1 MPQYHHQNNRLR
13 LGHGLLWLMLLILL
27 TACRLTGGA
36 ATSTPPAVTPAA
48 TVPATAA
55 STPSPTLPPP
65 SATPLPT
72 PSPTPGPPSPTPL
85 LEGAAPVPSRV
96 PTALGLDPQRV
107 FIHPG
112 PERYAGDILTFQF
125 VADLPADIRSNEVG
139 VAIYVNGEQL
149 VSDRLNWRNFA
160 NEPGGLYPWVWD
172 TTGLP
177 GRHEITI
184 VLDPD
189 GAIAD
194 GAILDGA
201 ILDGAIL
208 DGAIAGENGHVAP
221 RQVTLEVE
229 LQPARPAPTPSWVT
243 VQTDCCRV
251 YAISQTAAHRDIE
264 YLAIEVDLA
273 FADASASLQEP
284 SQRRFDVYFID
295 RVIGQGGYAA
305 TSIVI
310 SYLDR
315 NYAGLDLPTVLHHEA
330 VHLIDR
336 QFAPNRIPFLAE
348 GVAVWAAGGHYKRED
363 LNRRAAALLAA
374 DLYIPLA
381 ELVDDFYL
389 AQHEIGYLQ
398 AGSFVSYLV
407 TSYGWTAVRDF
418 YADTTPNLA
427 PTHTEAISLTLE
439 RHFNQ
444 NLADMEA
451 DWLAFLRGQRRDP
464 KALPD
469 LETTIAYYETL
480 RAYQAAYDPSAYFLT
495 AWLPLPDEAQMR
507 GITADFSRRPTAE
520 INIILETM
528 LIAAH
533 RAMSNEDYRRAQA
546 ILSSVNRVIN
556 SNGQFLDPL
565 GTAYRDIVRAVTA
578 AGYSVQSVDWQGEQA
593 RATAV
598 RPPALVLQTINL
610 ALEGQNWVIVR

>member
-1 MPQYHHQNNRLR
+1 MLQYHHQNNRLR
-13 LGHGLLWLMLLILL
+13 RGHGLLWLMLLILL
-27 TACRLTGGA
+27 TACRLTSG
-36 ATSTPPAVTPAA
+36 TVTPIPPTVAPAA
-48 TVPATAA
+48 TVPAVAA
-55 STPSPTLPPP
+55 PTNTPSQTALPP
-65 SATPLPT
+65 SATPL
-72 PSPTPGPPSPTPL
+72 PTPGPPSPTPL

-96 PTALGLDPQRV
+96 PTALGLDPKRV

-139 VAIYVNGEQL
+139 VAIYVNGEQV

-177 GRHEITI
+177 GRHEVTI

-194 GAILDGA
+194 GAIADGA
-201 ILDGAIL
+201 IS
-208 DGAIAGENGHVAP
+208 DGAIAGENGHGAQ
-221 RQVTLEVE
+221 RQLTLEVE
-229 LQPARPAPTPSWVT
+229 LQPASQAPAPSWVT

-284 SQRRFDVYFID
+284 PQRQYDVYFID

-305 TSIVI
+305 SSIVI

-315 NYAGLDLPTVLHHEA
+315 NYAGLNLPTVLHHEA

-348 GVAVWAAGGHYKRED
+348 GVAVWATGGHYKPED
-363 LNRRAAALLAA
+363 LDRRAAALLSA

-407 TSYGWTAVRDF
+407 TSYGWAAVRDF

-427 PTHTEAISLTLE
+427 PTHTEAISQTLV
-439 RHFNQ
+439 RHFDQ
-444 NLADMEA
+444 SLTEIEA
-451 DWLAFLRGQRRDP
+451 NWLVFLRGQRRDP
-464 KALPD
+464 KALAD

-495 AWLPLPDEAQMR
+495 AWLPLPDEAQTR
-507 GITADFSRRPTAE
+507 GITADFSRRPTNE
-520 INIILETM
+520 IHIVLETM

-533 RAMSNEDYRRAQA
+533 RAMSHGDYRRAQA
-546 ILSSVNRVIN
+546 ILSSVNRIIDN
-556 SNGQFLDPL
+556 NGQFLDPL
-565 GTAYRDIVRAVTA
+565 GVAYRDIVRTITA
-578 AGYSVQSVDWQGEQA
+578 AGYSVQTVDWQGEQA
-593 RATAV
+593 RVTAV

>member
-1 MPQYHHQNNRLR
+1 MRPYHHQNNRSR
-13 LGHGLLWLMLLILL
+13 WGTGLLWLLLLILL
-27 TACRLTGGA
+27 TACRLTGG
-36 ATSTPPAVTPAA
+36 TVTPTLPTVAPAA
-48 TVPATAA
+48 TVPAVTAA
-55 STPSPTLPPP
+55 TNTPSLTPLPP
-65 SATPLPT
+65 SATP
-72 PSPTPGPPSPTPL
+72 SATPGPPSPTPL

-96 PTALGLDPQRV
+96 PTGLGLDPQRV

-125 VADLPADIRSNEVG
+125 VADLPPDIRSNEVG

-189 GAIAD
+189 GAIA
-194 GAILDGA
+194 
-201 ILDGAIL
+201 
-208 DGAIAGENGHVAP
+208 GENGHAAP

-273 FADASASLQEP
+273 FAEASASLQEP
-284 SQRRFDVYFID
+284 AQRRYDVYFID

-305 TSIVI
+305 SSIII
-310 SYLDR
+310 SYPDR
-315 NYAGLDLPTVLHHEA
+315 NYARLNLPTVLHHEA

-348 GVAVWAAGGHYKRED
+348 GVAVWAAGGHYKPED
-363 LNRRAAALLAA
+363 LNRRAAALLSA
-374 DLYIPLA
+374 DLYIPLV
-381 ELVDDFYL
+381 ELVDDFYP

-407 TSYGWTAVRDF
+407 TSYGWAAVRDF
-418 YADTTPNLA
+418 YADTTPSLA
-427 PTHTEAISLTLE
+427 PTHTEAISLTLA

-495 AWLPLPDEAQMR
+495 AWLPLPDEAQTR
-507 GITADFSRRPTAE
+507 GITADFSRRPTDE
-520 INIILETM
+520 IHVVLETM

-533 RAMSNEDYRRAQA
+533 RAMSNGEFRRAQA
-546 ILSSVNRVIN
+546 FLSSVNRIIEHD
-556 SNGQFLDPL
+556 GQFLDPL
-565 GTAYRDIVRAVTA
+565 GVAYRDIVRTVTA
-578 AGYSVQSVDWQGEQA
+578 AGYSVKSVDWQGEQA
-593 RATAV
+593 RVMAV
-598 RPPALVLQTINL
+598 KPPALVLQTVNL
-610 ALEGQNWVIVR
+610 ALEGENWVIVR